1 MPGRQQMRPRVASF
15 LSSEAHPTFCHYDRQ
30 CPPLQF
36 YNLKSGVQYDRQA
49 DASLKLL
56 PAKHVDTGMGM
67 ERVTSVLQNKVSNY
81 ATDIFTPIFAAI
93 QGVSKAEAY
102 TDKVLLL
109 LT

>member
-1 MPGRQQMRPRVASF
+1 MTGM
-15 LSSEAHPTFCHYDRQ
+15 
-30 CPPLQF
+30 
-36 YNLKSGVQYDRQA
+36 QYDRQA

-67 ERVTSVLQNKVSNY
+67 ERVTSVLQGKVSNY

-109 LT
+109 LLYTKSCSLTYSFKIARSLLQNLNNAYSKAHCHLKL